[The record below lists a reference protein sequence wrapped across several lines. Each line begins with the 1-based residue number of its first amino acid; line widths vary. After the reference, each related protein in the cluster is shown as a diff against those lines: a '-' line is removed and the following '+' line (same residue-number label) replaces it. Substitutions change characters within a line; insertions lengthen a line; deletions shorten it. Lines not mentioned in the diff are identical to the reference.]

1 MCGIVGIYLKTKK
14 YEKDLGKFLSGML
27 DGMATRGPDSAGF
40 AIYTKQNKNKFKYSI
55 CLNQLTDKEFK
66 KKISKFLKKI
76 TLKTFSDHVILETE
90 EKPEKV
96 LEILDSKLKEVSL
109 VGYGKSINIFKQTGN
124 PKDVVRKFK
133 LSSFSGTHAIGHTRM
148 ATESAITTQGSHP
161 YSTSEDECLVHNG
174 SLSNHNNIR
183 RSMLD
188 GMATRGPDSAGFAIY
203 TKQNKNKFKYSICLN
218 QLTDKE
224 FKKKISKFLK
234 KITLKTFSDH
244 VILETEEKPKKVLE
258 ILDTKLKEVSL
269 VGYGKSI
276 NIFKQTGNPK
286 DVVRKF
292 KLSSFSGTH
301 AIGHTR
307 MATESAITTQGSH
320 PYSTSE
326 DECLV
331 HNGSLSN
338 HNNIRRSLKKEG
350 QKFNSENDTEV
361 AAGYISNQI
370 SKGENLEE
378 TLKNS
383 LKDLDG
389 FYTFIA
395 GTKDGFALLRDEIA
409 CKPAVVAETKDYVA
423 VASEFQ
429 CMAHLPNVNTA
440 KIFEPK
446 PGIVYHW

>member
-14 YEKDLGKFLSGML
+14 YEKDLGKFLSG
-27 DGMATRGPDSAGF
+27 
-40 AIYTKQNKNKFKYSI
+40 
-55 CLNQLTDKEFK
+55 
-66 KKISKFLKKI
+66 
-76 TLKTFSDHVILETE
+76 
-90 EKPEKV
+90 
-96 LEILDSKLKEVSL
+96 
-109 VGYGKSINIFKQTGN
+109 
-124 PKDVVRKFK
+124 
-133 LSSFSGTHAIGHTRM
+133 
-148 ATESAITTQGSHP
+148 
-161 YSTSEDECLVHNG
+161 
-174 SLSNHNNIR
+174 
-183 RSMLD
+183 MLD

-338 HNNIRRSLKKEG
+338 HNNVRRSLKKEG

-429 CMAHLPNVNTA
+429 
-440 KIFEPK
+440 IFEPK

>member
-1 MCGIVGIYLKTKK
+1 MCGIVGIYLKTKR
-14 YEKDLGKFLSGML
+14 YEKHLGKFLSGML

-40 AIYTKQNKNKFKYSI
+40 AIYTKENKNKFKYSI

-76 TLKTFSDHVILETE
+76 SLKTFSDHVVMETD
-90 EKPEKV
+90 EKPKKV
-96 LEILDSKLKEVSL
+96 LEILDSKIKEVSL

-124 PKDVVRKFK
+124 PRDVV
-133 LSSFSGTHAIGHTRM
+133 
-148 ATESAITTQGSHP
+148 
-161 YSTSEDECLVHNG
+161 
-174 SLSNHNNIR
+174 
-183 RSMLD
+183 
-188 GMATRGPDSAGFAIY
+188 
-203 TKQNKNKFKYSICLN
+203 KN
-218 QLTDKE
+218 
-224 FKKKISKFLK
+224 
-234 KITLKTFSDH
+234 
-244 VILETEEKPKKVLE
+244 
-258 ILDTKLKEVSL
+258 
-269 VGYGKSI
+269 
-276 NIFKQTGNPK
+276 
-286 DVVRKF
+286 F

-370 SKGENLEE
+370 SKGESLEK

-429 CMAHLPNVNTA
+429 CMSHLPNVNTA
-440 KIFEPK
+440 RIFEPK

>member
-174 SLSNHNNIR
+174 SLSNHNN
-183 RSMLD
+183 
-188 GMATRGPDSAGFAIY
+188 
-203 TKQNKNKFKYSICLN
+203 
-218 QLTDKE
+218 
-224 FKKKISKFLK
+224 
-234 KITLKTFSDH
+234 
-244 VILETEEKPKKVLE
+244 V
-258 ILDTKLKEVSL
+258 
-269 VGYGKSI
+269 
-276 NIFKQTGNPK
+276 
-286 DVVRKF
+286 
-292 KLSSFSGTH
+292 
-301 AIGHTR
+301 
-307 MATESAITTQGSH
+307 
-320 PYSTSE
+320 
-326 DECLV
+326 
-331 HNGSLSN
+331 
-338 HNNIRRSLKKEG
+338 RRSLKKEG

>member
-76 TLKTFSDHVILETE
+76 TLKTFSDHVVIET
-90 EKPEKV
+90 
-96 LEILDSKLKEVSL
+96 D
-109 VGYGKSINIFKQTGN
+109 
-124 PKDVVRKFK
+124 
-133 LSSFSGTHAIGHTRM
+133 
-148 ATESAITTQGSHP
+148 
-161 YSTSEDECLVHNG
+161 
-174 SLSNHNNIR
+174 
-183 RSMLD
+183 
-188 GMATRGPDSAGFAIY
+188 
-203 TKQNKNKFKYSICLN
+203 
-218 QLTDKE
+218 
-224 FKKKISKFLK
+224 
-234 KITLKTFSDH
+234 
-244 VILETEEKPKKVLE
+244 EKPKKVLE
-258 ILDTKLKEVSL
+258 ILDSKLKEVSL

>member
-96 LEILDSKLKEVSL
+96 LEILNS
-109 VGYGKSINIFKQTGN
+109 
-124 PKDVVRKFK
+124 
-133 LSSFSGTHAIGHTRM
+133 
-148 ATESAITTQGSHP
+148 
-161 YSTSEDECLVHNG
+161 
-174 SLSNHNNIR
+174 
-183 RSMLD
+183 
-188 GMATRGPDSAGFAIY
+188 
-203 TKQNKNKFKYSICLN
+203 
-218 QLTDKE
+218 
-224 FKKKISKFLK
+224 
-234 KITLKTFSDH
+234 
-244 VILETEEKPKKVLE
+244 
-258 ILDTKLKEVSL
+258 KLKEVSL

>member
-90 EKPEKV
+90 EKPKKV
-96 LEILDSKLKEVSL
+96 LEILDS
-109 VGYGKSINIFKQTGN
+109 
-124 PKDVVRKFK
+124 
-133 LSSFSGTHAIGHTRM
+133 
-148 ATESAITTQGSHP
+148 
-161 YSTSEDECLVHNG
+161 
-174 SLSNHNNIR
+174 
-183 RSMLD
+183 
-188 GMATRGPDSAGFAIY
+188 
-203 TKQNKNKFKYSICLN
+203 
-218 QLTDKE
+218 
-224 FKKKISKFLK
+224 
-234 KITLKTFSDH
+234 
-244 VILETEEKPKKVLE
+244 
-258 ILDTKLKEVSL
+258 KLKEVSL